1 MLKTIFLQLLYPLK
15 RGFSTVKLQLG
26 LRFGLIRSLMVMPY
40 KGFGNTEELYFM
52 GRVLRDRGIGLST
65 IEDSR
70 FRNFRKMYKRFMSW
84 EIPFGTVSAHIGG
97 KTHRT
102 RCDEEGYFAF
112 RVPYAQSP
120 SPYPH
125 VLSLRVQL
133 EDKLLP
139 SQPEVSATAYCYI
152 PGTESRFGIISDIDD
167 TIVPTGATRL
177 WEMLK
182 TTFLG
187 NAHTRLPFG
196 GVAPFYRAL
205 SRGHAQEPQHPF
217 FYVSSSPWN
226 LYDFL
231 TEFLEAHRLP
241 LGPLMLRDLGISRE
255 QFIAGSHEAHKLQQI
270 DHIFSLHR
278 ELDFLL
284 IGDSGQ
290 KDAEIY
296 WRVAQRDPKRIKAV
310 YIRHVKAA
318 KTAEMETFRQ
328 RFEGLGI
335 PFLLSETTEA
345 AARHAAEAGWI
356 DPAALAEIS
365 QTCRDGRA

>member
-1 MLKTIFLQLLYPLK
+1 MLKKAILRLLYPLK
-15 RGFSTVKLQLG
+15 RGFSYAKLQLG
-26 LRFGLIRSLMVMPY
+26 LKLGLIRSLMLMPY
-40 KGFGNTEELYFM
+40 KGFGNEEEIYFM
-52 GRVLRDRGIGLST
+52 GRVLRDRGIGLSA

-84 EIPFGTVSAHIGG
+84 EIPFGTVSARIGG
-97 KTHRT
+97 QTYQT

-112 RVPYAQSP
+112 RLPLRREP
-120 SPYPH
+120 SAYSH

-152 PGTESRFGIISDIDD
+152 PGTKSQFGIISDIDD

-205 SRGHAQEPQHPF
+205 SQGHAHEPQHPF

-318 KTAEMETFRQ
+318 KTPEMERFRE
-328 RFEGLGI
+328 RFAELGI

-345 AARHAAEAGWI
+345 AARHAAAAGWI
-356 DPAALAEIS
+356 DPETLTEIS
-365 QTCRDGRA
+365 QTCRESRH